1 MKQIII
7 VIILVV
13 SGVPLWGQLT
23 IGQCYDL
30 ALANYPLIKQYGLI
44 EQSMGYTVENVGK
57 QWLPQATL
65 NGRATYQSAV
75 TRLPID
81 LSLFGVD
88 YKGLPHDQY
97 DVSVVVNQ
105 TIYDG
110 GAIGA
115 SKDVAR
121 AGSAVEREQL
131 NVSLYDIRQR
141 VNGLYFG
148 ILLLDEQ
155 IKQYDLLKADLAL
168 GLKTVEGMVKGGV
181 ANQTDVDAVKVEIIK
196 AEQMISNAKTQRGTY
211 IEMLGAFTRSD
222 LSGVTLVVP
231 AATVELVGVENNRP
245 ELELLS
251 AQDRLLSSRLKA
263 LDASIRPKVGAFVQG
278 GVGNPGLNMLKN
290 GWEPYVKVGATLTWN
305 FGAYY
310 TRKNDLLKIETE
322 RKEIANQRET
332 FLFNNDLQQRQ
343 TLGAISNLRGLITQD
358 DEIISLRERIRSKSE
373 LRVENGTL
381 TVNEMLRDIN
391 AVSQARQQ
399 RALHETQLLQ
409 QIYELKTLKN
419 N

>member
-1 MKQIII
+1 
-7 VIILVV
+7 
-13 SGVPLWGQLT
+13 
-23 IGQCYDL
+23 
-30 ALANYPLIKQYGLI
+30 
-44 EQSMGYTVENVGK
+44 
-57 QWLPQATL
+57 
-65 NGRATYQSAV
+65 
-75 TRLPID
+75 
-81 LSLFGVD
+81 
-88 YKGLPHDQY
+88 
-97 DVSVVVNQ
+97 
-105 TIYDG
+105 
-110 GAIGA
+110 
-115 SKDVAR
+115 
-121 AGSAVEREQL
+121 
-131 NVSLYDIRQR
+131 
-141 VNGLYFG
+141 
-148 ILLLDEQ
+148 
-155 IKQYDLLKADLAL
+155 
-168 GLKTVEGMVKGGV
+168 MVKGGV

-231 AATVELVGVENNRP
+231 AATLELGGVENNRP

-419 N
+419 D